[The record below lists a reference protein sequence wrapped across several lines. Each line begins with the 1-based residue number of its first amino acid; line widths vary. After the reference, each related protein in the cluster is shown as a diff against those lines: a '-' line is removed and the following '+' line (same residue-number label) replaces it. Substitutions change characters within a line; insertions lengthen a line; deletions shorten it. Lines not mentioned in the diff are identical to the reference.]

1 MKHCGSFRKEALV
14 LQNQSQEL
22 ISVHTPQNSRTVLY
36 AVWSLSLY
44 RLTSTC
50 VFAQICIDYP
60 QWAQASL
67 QIHAWTAL
75 LAVVV
80 IKGNGGNIALTLV
93 SRKLGP

>member
-14 LQNQSQEL
+14 LQNQSREL
-22 ISVHTPQNSRTVLY
+22 KSVHTPQNSRTVLY

-44 RLTSTC
+44 MLTSTC
-50 VFAQICIDYP
+50 VFAQVCIDYP

-75 LAVVV
+75 SAVVV
-80 IKGNGGNIALTLV
+80 IEGNGGNIALTLV

>member
-1 MKHCGSFRKEALV
+1 M
-14 LQNQSQEL
+14 
-22 ISVHTPQNSRTVLY
+22 
-36 AVWSLSLY
+36 
-44 RLTSTC
+44 LTSTC
-50 VFAQICIDYP
+50 VFAQVCIDYP

-75 LAVVV
+75 LAVNNVVV